1 MKYRIMLQAEDG
13 TTCLRDGYDTL
24 AKAEYVADRLAES
37 YGEGQTLFIESYG
50 PYPLAAFI

>member
-1 MKYRIMLQAEDG
+1 MLQAEDG
-13 TTCLRDGYDTL
+13 TTCVRDGYDTL